1 MTDILSLQTHPV
13 DSTLKRRGHGRFHV
27 VSTWNP
33 CGVFVGY
40 YIRGNIIVK
49 RQFTLPKEETDQL
62 WIDQLFIL
70 VREFLGG
77 NDKLIRNNH

>member
-1 MTDILSLQTHPV
+1 MKKICV
-13 DSTLKRRGHGRFHV
+13 FHGVYVPYKHT
-27 VSTWNP
+27 TWNP